1 MLSHLQS
8 HLHCLF
14 LLESILNHISQS
26 PLAWHIMTL
35 DRTLCTLATCS
46 VEQYGWYSYI
56 PNVGANAAFLVV
68 FAVLA
73 IIQLYLAIRYR
84 VWGAFAGG
92 LMAGCVTEAIGY
104 AGRVLQGHG
113 DGIFEKK

>member
-1 MLSHLQS
+1 M
-8 HLHCLF
+8 
-14 LLESILNHISQS
+14 N
-26 PLAWHIMTL
+26 L

-92 LMAGCVTEAIGY
+92 LVAGCVTEAIGY
-104 AGRVLQGHG
+104 ADVFSKDTAMAFLRRSKSIPHFLIPKATQ
-113 DGIFEKK
+113 DL